1 MGAGPG
7 ALDLLT
13 LRAVRALQNADVVL
27 YDRLIGDDI
36 LNLATKAERIYVG
49 KEPQMNSW
57 QRQERAH
64 TLMIGHAREGRNVVR
79 LKGGDPFVFGRG
91 GEELLR
97 LRGAGIPVEVVP
109 GISSSIAAA
118 ASAWIPVS
126 YRDLSPSFGVFA
138 GHPGDGV
145 RKVVDFEAAARVGT
159 AVFLM
164 GVARLEEIVNGLIEH
179 GRDPHTPIAL
189 VERATLPDERVVTG
203 TLSNIQEIARDV
215 RAPAT
220 IIVGEVVDVRHQAL
234 SQLLPVQAKTS

>member
-1 MGAGPG
+1 MVEFQRYMKARIDERRAQPREDMLTDLVN
-7 ALDLLT
+7 ARVDDERPLDEAELLSVAQQMLVAANTTTSHMLSGGILT
-13 LRAVRALQNADVVL
+13 LIDNPDQYAKVCANAD
-27 YDRLIGDDI
+27 LIP
-36 LNLATKAERIYVG
+36 NMV
-49 KEPQMNSW
+49 
-57 QRQERAH
+57 
-64 TLMIGHAREGRNVVR
+64 
-79 LKGGDPFVFGRG
+79 
-91 GEELLR
+91 EELLR

-118 ASAWIPVS
+118 VSAWIPVS

-164 GVARLEEIVNGLIEH
+164 GVARLEEIVTGLMEH

-203 TLSNIQEIARDV
+203 TLATIQEVARDV